1 MDLVPMMGLIFEVGK
16 FYFSDVHGNLV
27 GDWCE
32 CSNSQTM
39 KGNMANQEGDQLTA
53 VFLYCWPN

>member
-1 MDLVPMMGLIFEVGK
+1 MMGLIFEVGK
-16 FYFSDVHGNLV
+16 FYFCDVHGNLV

-39 KGNMANQEGDQLTA
+39 KGNMANQEGDQLTSA
-53 VFLYCWPN
+53 FLYCWPN